1 MYSSQIALTYGTRHL
16 REELTMTA
24 FPALPA
30 DYESTRATLHAYA
43 NAVAALPRVH
53 AVPHP
58 KWWHISLKVRPD
70 GLVTESMP
78 LPDGGAVFVRMDP
91 RNGEIVIESS
101 SGTRRSFPMNT
112 GLTATEMGDALISAA
127 AEMGLTGEYD
137 RAKFE
142 NDDPRPY
149 DGDDAARLFEVL
161 VTAEAAI
168 VGHRNRIGGEI
179 GPIQLWPHGFDLA
192 FEWFG
197 TVMVPHEEDGE
208 VTELPAQINFGFY
221 PAGDAYCYT
230 NPWPFD
236 RGALLDVELP
246 HGARWNTEGWQG
258 SMLEYADL
266 VGQSDGVEHL
276 GEYAGVVFDAAS
288 PLLTR

>member
-1 MYSSQIALTYGTRHL
+1 LTYRTHDL

-30 DYESTRATLHAYA
+30 DFEATRATLHAYA

-78 LPDGGAVFVRMDP
+78 LPDGGAVYVRMDL
-91 RNGEIVIESS
+91 RSDEIVVESS
-101 SGTRRSFPMNT
+101 GRDRRSFPMDA
-112 GLTATEMGDALISAA
+112 GITATEMGDALIQAA
-127 AEMGLTGEYD
+127 AEMGLTGEYN

-142 NDDPRPY
+142 NDDVRPY
-149 DGDDAARLFEVL
+149 DGEHAAGLFEAL

-168 VGHRNRIGGEI
+168 AGHRNRIGGEI

-208 VTELPAQINFGFY
+208 VTELPAQINLGFY
-221 PAGDAYCYT
+221 PAGDAYFYS

-236 RGALLDVELP
+236 GDALLAIELP
-246 HGARWNTEGWQG
+246 DGARWNTDGWEG
-258 SMLEYADL
+258 SMFEYADL
-266 VGQSDGVEHL
+266 AGQPDGVERFL
-276 GEYAGVVFDAAS
+276 EFAEAVFNASS

>member
-1 MYSSQIALTYGTRHL
+1 
-16 REELTMTA
+16 MTV

-30 DYESTRATLHAYA
+30 DFEPTRATLHAYA

-58 KWWHISLKVRPD
+58 KWWHISLKIRPD

-78 LPDGGAVFVRMDP
+78 FPEGGALFVRMDP
-91 RNGEIVIESS
+91 RSDEIVVESS
-101 SGTRRSFPMNT
+101 RGDRRSFPMDT
-112 GLTATEMGDALISAA
+112 GLTATEMGDALIDAA
-127 AEMGLTGEYD
+127 TEMGLMGEYN

-142 NDDPRPY
+142 NDEERTY
-149 DGDDAARLFEVL
+149 DGGHATALFEAL

-168 VGHRNRIGGEI
+168 AGQRNRIGGEV

-208 VTELPAQINFGFY
+208 TTELPAQINLGFY
-221 PAGDAYCYT
+221 PAGDAYFYS

-236 RGALLDVELP
+236 GDALLGVELP
-246 HGARWNTEGWQG
+246 AGARWNTDGWEG
-258 SMLEYADL
+258 SMFPYADI
-266 VGQSDGVEHL
+266 VGHTDGVERFL
-276 GEYAGVVFDAAS
+276 EYAGVVYDAAS
-288 PLLTR
+288 PLLKG

>member
-1 MYSSQIALTYGTRHL
+1 
-16 REELTMTA
+16 MTV
-24 FPALPA
+24 FPALPT
-30 DYESTRATLHAYA
+30 DFEPTRATLHAYA
-43 NAVAALPRVH
+43 NAVAALPRAH

-78 LPDGGAVFVRMDP
+78 LPAGGAVFVRMDP
-91 RNGEIVIESS
+91 RNSEIVIESS
-101 SGTRRSFPMNT
+101 RGDRRSFSMNK
-112 GLTATEMGDALISAA
+112 GLTATEMGDALIRAA
-127 AEMGLTGEYD
+127 GEVGLTGEYD

-142 NDDPRPY
+142 NDEPRVY
-149 DGDDAARLFEVL
+149 DSDQAAELFEAF
-161 VTAEAAI
+161 VTVEAAI
-168 VGHRNRIGGEI
+168 AKHRNRIGGEV

-197 TVMVPHEEDGE
+197 TVVVPHDEGGV

-221 PAGDAYCYT
+221 PAGDAYFYS

-236 RGALLDVELP
+236 GEELLATELP
-246 HGARWNTEGWQG
+246 EGARWNTDGWEG
-258 SMLEYADL
+258 SMFAYEDL
-266 VGQSDGVEHL
+266 VGRQDGVDRL
-276 GEYAGVVFDAAS
+276 AEYAGAVFDAAS

>member
-1 MYSSQIALTYGTRHL
+1 
-16 REELTMTA
+16 MTA

-30 DYESTRATLHAYA
+30 DFEPTRATLHAYA

-70 GLVTESMP
+70 GLVTEAMP
-78 LPDGGAVFVRMDP
+78 LSAGGAVFVRMDL
-91 RNGEIVIESS
+91 RNDEIIIESS
-101 SGTRRSFPMNT
+101 SGDRRSFPMNT
-112 GLTATEMGDALISAA
+112 GLTATEVGDALIQAA
-127 AEMGLTGEYD
+127 VGMGLAGEYN

-149 DGDDAARLFEVL
+149 DGEHATGLFEAL
-161 VTAEAAI
+161 VTAEGAI
-168 VGHRNRIGGEI
+168 AGQRNRIDGEI

-197 TVMVPHEEDGE
+197 TIMVPHEEDGE
-208 VTELPAQINFGFY
+208 VAELPAQINLGFY
-221 PAGDAYCYT
+221 PAGDAYFYS

-236 RGALLDVELP
+236 GDALLDVALP
-246 HGARWNTEGWQG
+246 EGARWNTEGWEG
-258 SMLEYADL
+258 SILAYADL
-266 VGQSDGVEHL
+266 AGQPDGVERFL
-276 GEYAGVVFDAAS
+276 EYAGVVFDVSS